1 MSKGCLWSLLLL
13 SVDEGECE
21 EYFSFWSH
29 RKTVRKHYMRPR
41 TPHQARSQCWI
52 APGTPHSQRLLTGLR
67 GLRVGLLMLLFW
79 FLPRPGTVAICDSCI
94 LALRWLWPLFISD
107 FFFFFQWISSC
118 FSRYSTWMK
127 KRRYCL
133 KVSWTC
139 SRSGTSCSRLGRGTL
154 WRVCVPGV
162 DCTDASEIPKQYR
175 AWFVSITQEL
185 KKPVGSGNK
194 MSAGGA
200 TAAIQ
205 LEMDNTFGPVFLRSA
220 CFHITVNS
228 PVSSACGEQP
238 LSV

>member
-1 MSKGCLWSLLLL
+1 MMRGSVRSIFLVGPTGKQSGSITWGPEHLTRPGVSAEYLQELPIASVSLEACVASMLGCW
-13 SVDEGECE
+13 C
-21 EYFSFWSH
+21 FSF
-29 RKTVRKHYMRPR
+29 
-41 TPHQARSQCWI
+41 
-52 APGTPHSQRLLTGLR
+52 
-67 GLRVGLLMLLFW
+67 
-79 FLPRPGTVAICDSCI
+79 DSCPG
-94 LALRWLWPLFISD
+94 LGQSPSVTHAYWLFVDFGLFSSQT
-107 FFFFFQWISSC
+107 FFFQWISSC

-185 KKPVGSGNK
+185 KKPVESGTK

-200 TAAIQ
+200 TAVIQ

-220 CFHITVNS
+220 CFRVTVNS

>member
-79 FLPRPGTVAICDSCI
+79 FLPRPGTFAICDSCI

-107 FFFFFQWISSC
+107 FFLFFFQWISSC

-139 SRSGTSCSRLGRGTL
+139 SRSGTSCSRLGRGTSL
-154 WRVCVPGV
+154 CTRGWLYWCKWNPQTIQSMVCQYYTGIEET
-162 DCTDASEIPKQYR
+162 CREWKQN
-175 AWFVSITQEL
+175 VSWWCH
-185 KKPVGSGNK
+185 SCH
-194 MSAGGA
+194 SAGNG
-200 TAAIQ
+200 
-205 LEMDNTFGPVFLRSA
+205 
-220 CFHITVNS
+220 
-228 PVSSACGEQP
+228 
-238 LSV
+238 